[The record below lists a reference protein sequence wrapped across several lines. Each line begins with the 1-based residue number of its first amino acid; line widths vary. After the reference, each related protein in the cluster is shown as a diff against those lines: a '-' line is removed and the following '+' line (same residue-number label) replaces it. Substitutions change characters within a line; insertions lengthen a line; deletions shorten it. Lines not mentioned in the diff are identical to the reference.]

1 VLGLSLADGRRGP
14 SERGIG
20 FLDRLSAK
28 PTASLGLYAASAAF
42 FVVIV
47 LLPAIVGILLKVGLI
62 SQALSDPILV
72 SRASAALYASFAIAL
87 SVSSLDLIAGVPMAW
102 LIVKGKG
109 GLIRAIDTLADIP
122 FIVPTVALGY
132 SVLLFWGGPGGL
144 AYLFGVGSI
153 IQPGWM
159 LVAVLHFA
167 FSYPIVVRLMVGEL
181 QGYRE
186 TYELAARTLGASS
199 FTAIRTVTFPILK
212 PALVAAFLLAFARSL
227 SETGATIMVAG
238 AFENGPVFIR
248 KAINAGLQGPLVLVS
263 LALIA
268 ISIAIFG
275 AISLLGPRLGLPIK
289 RVLPTFEARLSEGGR
304 WRDLVTILVFSLFVV
319 IPSLFI
325 VLPSATAILDGTIN
339 KAIAGQGVWSNYWQS
354 LLLSYTV
361 GVLAMAINILVGLP
375 TAIMIARRRLGRR
388 MSLIFDALV
397 NVPIIVPSVALG
409 TSLSFFWNAVG
420 ALPEFWILVLVHVS
434 ITYTYFVRSVSA
446 AIQGISEEMEETART
461 LGASPFSVFR
471 RITLPLVKY
480 SFFSGAIMVFTRS
493 VDETGATVAVVKQL
507 KTAPVLLVSWV
518 QNPKL
523 YSQSTTALGIGFLV
537 LTSFI
542 ILLALRLA
550 LWRRR

>member
-1 VLGLSLADGRRGP
+1 MLGSGLAEKRRG
-14 SERGIG
+14 SFVKGIG

-28 PTASLGLYAASAAF
+28 PNASKALYSASAVF
-42 FVVIV
+42 FVVII
-47 LLPAIVGILLKVGLI
+47 LLPAIAGILLKLGLI
-62 SQALSDPILV
+62 SEALSDPILV
-72 SRASAALYASFAIAL
+72 SRARSALYASFAIAL

-102 LIVKGKG
+102 LIVKRKSR
-109 GLIRAIDTLADIP
+109 LINVIDTLADIP

-132 SVLLFWGGPGGL
+132 SVLLFWSGPQGL
-144 AYLFGVGSI
+144 ASLFGVGSI
-153 IQPGWM
+153 IQPGWI
-159 LVAVLHFA
+159 LVAMLHFA

-212 PALVAAFLLAFARSL
+212 PAFIAAFLLAFARSL
-227 SETGATIMVAG
+227 SETGATIIVAG

-248 KAINAGLQGPLVLVS
+248 KAIDAGLQGPLVLVS

-275 AISLLGPRLGLPIK
+275 AISLLGPRLRLPIK
-289 RVLPTFEARLSEGGR
+289 RVLPRFEGRLSEGGK
-304 WRDLVTILVFSLFVV
+304 WRDLATLLVFAMFVV

-325 VLPSATAILDGTIN
+325 TLPSATAILDGTIN
-339 KAIAGQGVWSNYWQS
+339 KAIASEGVWSNYWRS
-354 LLLSYTV
+354 LVLSYTV
-361 GVLAMAINILVGLP
+361 GFLAMVINIFLGFP

-388 MSLIFDALV
+388 ASTIFDALV

-409 TSLSFFWNAVG
+409 TSLSFFWNAFG
-420 ALPEFWILVLVHVS
+420 TFPEFWLLILVHVS
-434 ITYTYFVRSVSA
+434 ITYTYFVRSISA
-446 AIQGISEEMEETART
+446 AIEGISEEMEETART
-461 LGASPFSVFR
+461 LGASPFTVFR

-493 VDETGATVAVVKQL
+493 VEETGATVAVVKQL
-507 KTAPVLLVSWV
+507 KTAPVLLVDWV
-518 QNPKL
+518 KNPQL

-542 ILLALRLA
+542 ILLVLRLV